1 MATYVPAALVAL
13 TSHSSVSTTWTY
25 TASTAAT
32 TGVIRTITGNCTVS
46 AGLTMTVALGGASAA
61 GTRLIDAY
69 VLTQAV
75 PAIFNGWWVQHVSA
89 ASCVGMLSSA
99 DALSKVTGTISGYT
113 YT

>member
-25 TASTAAT
+25 ATSAASTT
-32 TGVIRTITGNCTVS
+32 HIIRTITGQCQVS
-46 AGLTMTVALGGASAA
+46 AGLTLTVALGGVDAA
-61 GTRLIDAY
+61 ARRLVDAY

-75 PAIFNGWWVQHVSA
+75 PYVLNGWWVQPSTA
-89 ASCVGMLSSA
+89 ASQIGMLSSA
-99 DALSKVTGTISGYT
+99 DALSKVTGSIGGYA